1 MIKKIYLLLALTWV
15 CNALIA
21 QTVLKNLKY
30 GVKSGVNLASVALL
44 GGGATQNIKDGV
56 SNVTSFYFGGY
67 AELPVS
73 NYFSIQSGLSISGK
87 GSKTNFVIN
96 QPSLIGILPV
106 NYARETNIMYLEAP
120 INAVFNFK
128 NFYVGAGPY
137 FAYGVLGTEKINV
150 TTNAFGGSLQIQP
163 PKDGN
168 VKFGENA
175 GEITPFDY
183 GANFLL
189 GYQLK
194 NGFNFGVKYGLGL
207 GKTNVVSGY
216 DVKAS
221 NRVLS
226 VLVGFSF

>member
-1 MIKKIYLLLALTWV
+1 MKKLYTLLLISLF

-21 QTVLKNLKY
+21 QTGFKKLKY
-30 GVKSGVNLASVALL
+30 GVKGGVNMATVALS
-44 GGGATQNIKDGV
+44 GNFATKNIKDGV

-73 NYFSIQSGLSISGK
+73 KYFSVQSGLSISGK
-87 GSKTNFVIN
+87 GSKTDFI
-96 QPSLIGILPV
+96 V
-106 NYARETNIMYLEAP
+106 NVTVPLFGDIPANYVRETNIMYLETP
-120 INAVFNFK
+120 LNAVFNLK

-137 FAYGVLGTEKINV
+137 FAYGILGTEKINV
-150 TTNAFGGSLQIQP
+150 STNAFGSPMQLEP
-163 PKDGN
+163 PKDGD
-168 VKFGENA
+168 VKFGENP
-175 GEITPFDY
+175 GEITPYDF

-194 NGFNFGVKYGLGL
+194 NGFNLGLNYGLGL
-207 GKTNVVSGY
+207 GKTNIRSGY